1 MTKSL
6 AGKLGIPREDERAYV
21 AVDARTS
28 IRPGG
33 LPETSPVRVGW
44 PDGRSWPV
52 ERVIGRDEYGSL
64 ADGNLVV
71 RWRVM
76 IAGRPKI
83 LYQESD
89 RWYVRRKRA

>member
-1 MTKSL
+1 MAGRPQL
-6 AGKLGIPREDERAYV
+6 AR
-21 AVDARTS
+21 
-28 IRPGG
+28 
-33 LPETSPVRVGW
+33 
-44 PDGRSWPV
+44 

-89 RWYVRRKRA
+89 RWYVRRKR